1 MLLWVYQ
8 GNLHRISTSNI
19 QYCKAE
25 RYSIIYGVLN
35 SKFELGTLLF

>member
-8 GNLHRISTSNI
+8 GNLHRRSTSNI

-25 RYSIIYGVLN
+25 RYLIIYGALN
-35 SKFELGTLLF
+35 SKFKLGALLF